1 MKKISAFFCL
11 CFLMLQAQG
20 NRVVSIEGFSTP
32 QAIAMTNLSVF
43 VSNLGDN
50 PNLTKSGSGFIS
62 KLNKTGKI
70 IDLQFIANLNVPKSM
85 TILDNILYV
94 VDMNMLKGFNL
105 ATKRQ
110 VLNLP
115 ISGAN
120 MLNDI
125 AIRDSN
131 SLLVADGE
139 TELVL
144 LVDLKKK
151 SYYTFVAI
159 DNTLGSLQNIA
170 LDKKALYASTFD
182 KDQKKGRLLR
192 IDIET
197 KEVSIVHEFA
207 EKICGIAL
215 TNHGGII
222 VATEGHKNATK
233 LYKISTN
240 AKVYAIDIDE
250 DLQAP
255 AKFLLDK
262 QALWIP
268 NTLNNQVQ
276 KIMPE

>member
-11 CFLMLQAQG
+11 CFLILQAQG

-62 KLNKTGKI
+62 KLDKTGKI
-70 IDLQFIANLNVPKSM
+70 IDLQFIANLNIPKSM

-139 TELVL
+139 TGLVL

-222 VATEGHKNATK
+222 VATEGHKNDAK
-233 LYKISTN
+233 LYKISANT
-240 AKVYAIDIDE
+240 KVYAIDIDE

-276 KIMPE
+276 KIIPE